1 MCRPVHDAAHRAADT
16 VNKGVDKAHEG
27 QRKVYERTPTPGDV
41 QEQGR
46 EALESA
52 KETAVHTK

>member
-1 MCRPVHDAAHRAADT
+1 M
-16 VNKGVDKAHEG
+16 NKGVDKAHEG

-41 QEQGR
+41 KEQGR